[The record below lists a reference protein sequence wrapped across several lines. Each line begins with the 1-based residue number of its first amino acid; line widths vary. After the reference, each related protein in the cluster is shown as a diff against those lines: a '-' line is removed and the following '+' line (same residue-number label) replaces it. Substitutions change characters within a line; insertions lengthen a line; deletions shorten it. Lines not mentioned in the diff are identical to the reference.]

1 MLEGQYRA
9 LPETI
14 KMPEQ
19 AIRMRATLSVS
30 NLLKGISKVKNVRLF
45 DIEFQDTNAIDFLQ
59 NLAKD
64 SFSSKSVHLIAV
76 STLVATRK
84 DKELSRRINRG
95 AAVCDSKI
103 IEFVLRIFYPKYRR
117 IRGVDFL
124 RNFLLFDS
132 PSNKHFFLGSNEK
145 TLVQLKKVISELSPE
160 IKIVGLLS
168 PPYSDAIDW
177 RGCSSEI
184 ASTGANVVWVS
195 LGSPKQDFVASQISD
210 FLGVRV
216 IAIGAA
222 IDFFAK
228 QKREAPIIFQNLG
241 LEWAYRLV
249 SEPRR
254 LWKRYLI
261 GNSIFLLYLPSQ
273 ILKNLLKVG
282 VR

>member
-1 MLEGQYRA
+1 M
-9 LPETI
+9 
-14 KMPEQ
+14 
-19 AIRMRATLSVS
+19 
-30 NLLKGISKVKNVRLF
+30 KNVRLF
-45 DIEFQDTNAIDFLQ
+45 DIDFQYTNSNNLLQ

-64 SFSSKSVHLIAV
+64 SLSPKSVHLIAV
-76 STLVATRK
+76 STLVAARRDT
-84 DKELSRRINRG
+84 ELSARINRG
-95 AAVCDSKI
+95 TAVCDSKI
-103 IEFVLRIFYPKYRR
+103 LESVLRIFYPRYRR
-117 IRGVDFL
+117 VRGVDFL
-124 RNFLLFDS
+124 RNFLLSDP

-145 TLVQLKKVISELSPE
+145 TLIQLKKVVAELSSE
-160 IKIVGLLS
+160 IEIVGLLS
-168 PPYSDAIDW
+168 PPYSNTIDW

-210 FLGVRV
+210 LLGVRV

-222 IDFFAK
+222 VDFFAK

-261 GNSIFLLYLPSQ
+261 GNSIFLLHLPFQ
-273 ILKNLLKVG
+273 ILKNVLNIG
-282 VR
+282 VK